1 MIYLVIFY
9 NAFQASWEI
18 ALVAGIQID
27 DGFCFSPSYREARQ
41 RILEAA
47 RHSGGSHR
55 AYVNSNRGPTGEE
68 LATDAFWFG
77 SPDAADV
84 LVLVSATH
92 GVEGFCGSAAQ
103 LDWLMCGGKSLLR
116 DNQAAL
122 LIHALNPFGFAWLR
136 RATEEGIDLNRN
148 GIDFN
153 QGLPDN
159 PGYTAL
165 ADAFVPRLLDE
176 ATIAAAD
183 DRIAKYRAEQGEVGF
198 ENARSGGQYRHPE
211 GLFYG
216 GTQQAWSTK
225 TLQAIVNDYDLRS
238 RRNVA
243 LIDYH
248 TGLGPF
254 GYGEPICG
262 HKPGEIGQ
270 QRCRAWYGDSLGE
283 PLLGKSS
290 SLPIAGLSQY
300 AWARAIG
307 QPLTFIAL
315 EFGTYPLD
323 LGVEA
328 LRGDHWLHAYG
339 TVDWNSEETRRI
351 KAALRHFY
359 HPDTADWRQMVL
371 MRSRQVFEQAIHGM
385 AEGPLGQGAISNGK

>member
-1 MIYLVIFY
+1 M
-9 NAFQASWEI
+9 
-18 ALVAGIQID
+18 VAGIHID
-27 DGFCFSPSYREARQ
+27 DDFCFSPTYSAARLK
-41 RILEAA
+41 ILETAKRFGAA
-47 RHSGGSHR
+47 HR
-55 AYVNSNRGPTGEE
+55 AYVNPNRGPDGEE
-68 LATDAFWFG
+68 LATDTFWFG
-77 SPDAADV
+77 NRNAEDV
-84 LVLVSATH
+84 LLLVSATH

-103 LDWLMCGGKSLLR
+103 LDWLTCGGPAMLGE
-116 DNQAAL
+116 NQAAL
-122 LIHALNPFGFAWLR
+122 LVHAINPFGFAWLR

-148 GIDFN
+148 GIDFS
-153 QGLPDN
+153 QPLPEN
-159 PGYTAL
+159 PGYAFL
-165 ADAFVPRLLDE
+165 ADAFVPSSLDKKTVE
-176 ATIAAAD
+176 ATER
-183 DRIAKYRAEQGEVGF
+183 RIANYRAEQGEVNF
-198 ENARSGGQYRHPE
+198 ENARSGGQYTHPE

-216 GTQQAWSTK
+216 GTGHAWSTK
-225 TLQAIVNDYDLRS
+225 TLQAIVAEYDLKNRH
-238 RRNVA
+238 NVA

-270 QRCRAWYGDSLGE
+270 ARCRAWYGESLGE

-307 QPLTFIAL
+307 APLTFIAL

-323 LGVEA
+323 VGVEA

-339 TVDWNSEETRRI
+339 DVDWNSEEARRI

-359 HPDTADWRQMVL
+359 HPDTLDWRQMVL
-371 MRSRQVFEQAIHGM
+371 MRSRQVFEQAVRGM
-385 AEGPLGQGAISNGK
+385 AADMTGRGAISNVD